1 MSINTQLAIIGAGPG
16 GYPAAFRAADLGIRV
31 TLIDREKNPGGEC
44 LYRGCIP
51 SKALLHIASILSESR
66 NAEKIG
72 ITYND
77 PSIDL
82 KKVVQWKDQII
93 NKLTSG
99 AGFLVKKR
107 KINYIRGTAIFANS
121 KTIKVTKENGLE
133 ENGLEETVNFENCII
148 ATGSRPADIPGIKVD
163 NKKIINSE
171 GALDLE
177 SVPEELLVI
186 GGGYIGLEMGT
197 VYASLGSNVTVV
209 EMLDSIIESADK
221 DLSNVLYKKLNKEF
235 SSILLDTKVTEVR
248 NTNKGVKVKFENNN
262 DGKFE
267 REFNKVLIST
277 GRQPNSEGIGL
288 ENTRVKVNSMGFI
301 ETDRQKRTYEPN
313 IYAVGD
319 VAGEPMLAHKATHE
333 GRVAA
338 EVIAGQ
344 NVIYDVSAVPAVVFT
359 DPEIAWCGLT
369 EKEAKQNNIDVKV
382 TKFPW
387 GASGRAMTLNKTDG
401 LTKIIFDSKT
411 ERLLGVGIAGTGAG
425 ELISEGVLGVEMAT
439 LASDISLSVHPH
451 PTLTETFMEAAEM
464 FYGNSTH
471 FMK

>member
-16 GYPAAFRAADLGIRV
+16 GYPAAFRAADLGLRV

-51 SKALLHIASILSESR
+51 SKALLHAASVLSGSKD
-66 NAEKIG
+66 AEKIG
-72 ITYND
+72 ITYDD

-82 KKVVQWKDQII
+82 KKMVQWKEQII
-93 NKLTSG
+93 NRLTSG

-107 KINYIRGTAIFANS
+107 KINYISGTATLTSS
-121 KTIKVTKENGLE
+121 KTMKVTKENGS
-133 ENGLEETVNFENCII
+133 EETVSFENCII

-163 NKKIINSE
+163 NKKIMNSE
-171 GALDLE
+171 GALALE

-209 EMLDSIIESADK
+209 EMLDSIIEAADN
-221 DLSNVLYKKLNKEF
+221 DLSSVLYKKLKKEF
-235 SSILLDTKVTEVR
+235 SSILLGTKVTGVR
-248 NTNKGVKVKFENNN
+248 KTNKGIKVTFENKD

-267 REFNKVLIST
+267 RQFSKVLIST

-288 ENTRVKVNSMGFI
+288 ENTKVKVDSMGFI

-344 NVIYDVSAVPAVVFT
+344 NVIYDVAAVPAVVFT

-369 EKEAKQNNIDVKV
+369 EKEARRNNIDVKI
-382 TKFPW
+382 TRFPW

-401 LTKIIFDSKT
+401 LTKMIFDAKT
-411 ERLLGVGIAGTGAG
+411 ERLLGAGIAGTGAG

>member
-16 GYPAAFRAADLGIRV
+16 GYPAAFRAADLGLRV

-51 SKALLHIASILSESR
+51 SKALLHVASILSESR

-93 NKLTSG
+93 NKLTNG

-107 KINYIRGTAIFANS
+107 KINYIRGTAILTNS
-121 KTIKVTKENGLE
+121 KTIKVTKENGS
-133 ENGLEETVNFENCII
+133 EETVNFENCII

-163 NKKIINSE
+163 NKKIMNSE

-221 DLSNVLYKKLNKEF
+221 DLSNVLYKKLNREF

-248 NTNKGVKVKFENNN
+248 NTNKGVRVTFENNN

-301 ETDRQKRTYEPN
+301 ETDRQKRTYEPS

-401 LTKIIFDSKT
+401 LTKMIFDSKT

>member
-16 GYPAAFRAADLGIRV
+16 GYPAAFKAADMGLKV
-31 TLIDREKNPGGEC
+31 TLIDREENPGGEC

-51 SKALLHIASILSESR
+51 SKALLHVADILNESKH
-66 NAEKIG
+66 AKEMG

-82 KKVVQWKDQII
+82 KKLVKWKNQII
-93 NKLTSG
+93 DKLTSG
-99 AGFLVKKR
+99 AGFLVKRR
-107 KINYIRGTAIFANS
+107 KINYIRGTALLTSS
-121 KTIKVTKENGLE
+121 KTIKVTKENGSE
-133 ENGLEETVNFENCII
+133 EMVNFENCII

-163 NKKIINSE
+163 NKKIMNSK

-177 SVPEELLVI
+177 SVPKELLVI

-197 VYASLGSNVTVV
+197 VYAALGSNVTVV
-209 EMLDSIIESADK
+209 EMLGSIIESADK
-221 DLSNVLYKKLNKEF
+221 DLTDVLYKKMKKQL
-235 SSILLDTKVTEVR
+235 SLILLGTKVLEVKDAKQGL
-248 NTNKGVKVKFENNN
+248 TVKFEN
-262 DGKFE
+262 DKEGRFE
-267 REFNKVLIST
+267 RKFDKVLIST
-277 GRQPNSEGIGL
+277 GRKPNSEGIGL
-288 ENTRVKVNSMGFI
+288 ENTNIRLDSLGFI
-301 ETDRQKRTYEPN
+301 ETDRQRRTDEPN

-369 EKEAKQNNIDVKV
+369 EKEAEQKNIDVKV

-387 GASGRAMTLNKTDG
+387 GASGRAVTLNKTDG
-401 LTKIIFDSKT
+401 LTKMIFDVKT
-411 ERLLGVGIAGTGAG
+411 ERLLGVGIVGTGAG
-425 ELISEGVLGVEMAT
+425 ELISEGVLGIEMAT
-439 LASDISLSVHPH
+439 LASDIAMSVHPH

-464 FYGNSTH
+464 FYGSSTH
-471 FMK
+471 TVNKL

>member
-16 GYPAAFRAADLGIRV
+16 GYPAAFRAADLGLRV

-51 SKALLHIASILSESR
+51 SKALLHVASILSESR

-93 NKLTSG
+93 NKLTNG

-107 KINYIRGTAIFANS
+107 KINYIRGAAILANS
-121 KTIKVTKENGLE
+121 KTIKVTKENGS
-133 ENGLEETVNFENCII
+133 EETVNFENCII

-163 NKKIINSE
+163 NKKIMNSE

-221 DLSNVLYKKLNKEF
+221 DLSNVLYKKLNREF

-248 NTNKGVKVKFENNN
+248 NTNKGVRVTFENNN

-333 GRVAA
+333 GRVSA

-387 GASGRAMTLNKTDG
+387 RASGRAMTLNKTDG
-401 LTKIIFDSKT
+401 LTKMIFDSKT

>member
-16 GYPAAFRAADLGIRV
+16 GYPAAFKAADMGLKV
-31 TLIDREKNPGGEC
+31 TLIDREENPGGEC

-51 SKALLHIASILSESR
+51 SKALLHVADVLNESKH
-66 NAEKIG
+66 AEEMG

-82 KKVVQWKDQII
+82 KKMVKWKNQII

-99 AGFLVKKR
+99 AGFLVKRR
-107 KINYIRGTAIFANS
+107 KINYIKGNALLTS
-121 KTIKVTKENGLE
+121 PKTIKVVKENGS
-133 ENGLEETVNFENCII
+133 EETVNFENCII
-148 ATGSRPADIPGIKVD
+148 ATGSRPADMPGIKVD
-163 NKKIINSE
+163 NKKIMNSK

-177 SVPEELLVI
+177 SVPKELLVI

-197 VYASLGSNVTVV
+197 VYAALGSNVTVV
-209 EMLDSIIESADK
+209 EMLGSIIESADK
-221 DLSNVLYKKLNKEF
+221 DLTDVLYKKMKKQL
-235 SSILLDTKVTEVR
+235 SSILLGTKVLEIKDAKQGLTV
-248 NTNKGVKVKFENNN
+248 TFEN
-262 DGKFE
+262 DKEGRFE
-267 REFNKVLIST
+267 RKFDKVLIST
-277 GRQPNSEGIGL
+277 GRKPNSEGIGL
-288 ENTRVKVNSMGFI
+288 ENTNVRVNSSGFI
-301 ETDRQKRTYEPN
+301 ETDRQRRTDEPN

-338 EVIAGQ
+338 EVIAGE

-369 EKEAKQNNIDVKV
+369 EKEAEQKNIDVKV

-387 GASGRAMTLNKTDG
+387 GASGRAVTLNKTDG
-401 LTKIIFDSKT
+401 LTKMIFDVKT
-411 ERLLGVGIAGTGAG
+411 ERLLGVGIVGAGAG
-425 ELISEGVLGVEMAT
+425 ELISEGVLGIEMAT
-439 LASDISLSVHPH
+439 LASDISMSVHPH

-464 FYGNSTH
+464 FYGSSTH
-471 FMK
+471 TVNKL